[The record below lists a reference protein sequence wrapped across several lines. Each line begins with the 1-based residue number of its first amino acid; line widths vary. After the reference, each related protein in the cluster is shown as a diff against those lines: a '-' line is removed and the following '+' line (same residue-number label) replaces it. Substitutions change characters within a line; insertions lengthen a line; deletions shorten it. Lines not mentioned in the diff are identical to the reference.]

1 MLNKKVLFK
10 LRLFYVYLNSISSL
24 KFQSLFWYCG
34 GGGRPC
40 WWLSLFQVDML
51 NKVSFV
57 TAAADEV
64 VPEAAAADIH
74 WDWKLSL
81 E

>member
-1 MLNKKVLFK
+1 ML
-10 LRLFYVYLNSISSL
+10 
-24 KFQSLFWYCG
+24 
-34 GGGRPC
+34 
-40 WWLSLFQVDML
+40 QVDML